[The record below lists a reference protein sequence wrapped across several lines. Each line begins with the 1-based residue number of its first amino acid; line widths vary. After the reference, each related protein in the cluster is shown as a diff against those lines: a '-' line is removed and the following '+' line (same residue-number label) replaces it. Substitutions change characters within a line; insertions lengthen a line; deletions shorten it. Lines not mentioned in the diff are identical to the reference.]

1 MNFGAISAGKKTPY
15 LFAAAYARLG
25 PDGVEFWARWWGLT
39 VAGHGRRR
47 AGTMRHHA
55 LLSVAMKMKSGS
67 LDWIWTEEIRSR
79 QFRMVAVRWGIGD
92 PD

>member
-1 MNFGAISAGKKTPY
+1 M
-15 LFAAAYARLG
+15 LDWG
-25 PDGVEFWARWWGLT
+25 PDGVEFWARRLGLT

-47 AGTMRHHA
+47 AGTMHHLT
-55 LLSVAMKMKSGS
+55 LLSVARKMKCGP

-79 QFRMVAVRWGIGD
+79 QFRMMVVKWGICD